1 MDQLES
7 MLRVLLSQVEHMRRL
22 VRRRED
28 GEFICCLDYC
38 FLSLIVFEIFE
49 SFCVTSQLPNP
60 VRSTPL
66 LLPVSSLLSIGR
78 VNRELG
84 VSVSLFIVITWI

>member
-7 MLRVLLSQVEHMRRL
+7 MVRVLLTQVEHMRRL

-28 GEFICCLDYC
+28 GAFICCLDYC
-38 FLSLIVFEIFE
+38 FLLSIVFEILL
-49 SFCVTSQLPNP
+49 SFCDTSELPNP

-84 VSVSLFIVITWI
+84 VSASLFIAISFI

>member
-1 MDQLES
+1 
-7 MLRVLLSQVEHMRRL
+7 MRGL

-28 GEFICCLDYC
+28 GTFICCLDYC
-38 FLSLIVFEIFE
+38 FLLSIVFEIFE

-84 VSVSLFIVITWI
+84 VSVSLSIAISLI